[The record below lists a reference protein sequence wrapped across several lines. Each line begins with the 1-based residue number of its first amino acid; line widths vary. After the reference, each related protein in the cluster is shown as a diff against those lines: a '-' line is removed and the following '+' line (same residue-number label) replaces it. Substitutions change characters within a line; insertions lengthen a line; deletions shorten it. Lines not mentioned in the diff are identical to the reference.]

1 MEFSKECWGSKVR
14 TYYDGFHGRN
24 GVPDA
29 RWQEL
34 VMTCGVCQVRS
45 REDESDI
52 DTDLS
57 ILDNDRAFVF
67 NFCSPAKS
75 PSRT

>member
-1 MEFSKECWGSKVR
+1 MR

-34 VMTCGVCQVRS
+34 LEIYGVCS
-45 REDESDI
+45 ENNESDI
-52 DTDLS
+52 EGDLS

-75 PSRT
+75 RA